1 MVTSDKVDNIGS
13 VLFGKAR
20 RSVLSLLY
28 GHPDDRYY
36 LRQIVRMTGIGLGPA
51 QRELKT
57 LNETGIILRL
67 KEGPLVYYQANRNS
81 PVFPELRNIVR
92 KTFGL
97 TDIIR
102 ESLSPLSKAIR
113 IAFIFGSVARGAEG
127 KASDID
133 LMVIGEVSFGDVSTA
148 ISSAEKVIQREIN
161 PVVYPVSEFQK
172 KIKTGH
178 HFLKSVLEG
187 EKIYLIG
194 NEDELTRLAE

>member
-1 MVTSDKVDNIGS
+1 MVTSYKVDNIGA

-20 RSVLSLLY
+20 RSILSLLY

-57 LNETGIILRL
+57 LTETGIILRL
-67 KEGPLVYYQANRNS
+67 KEGPLVYYRANQDS
-81 PVFPELRNIVR
+81 PVFAELRNIVR

-102 ESLSPLSKAIR
+102 ESLSPLSKAIK
-113 IAFIFGSVARGAEG
+113 IAFIFGSVARGSEG

-133 LMVIGEVSFGDVSTA
+133 LMVIGETSFSDVSSA
-148 ISSAEKVIQREIN
+148 ISSAEKAIQREIN
-161 PVVYPVSEFQK
+161 PVVYPVAEFRQ
-172 KIKTGH
+172 KIKSGH
-178 HFLKSVLEG
+178 HFLKSVLAG
-187 EKIYLIG
+187 EKIFLIG
-194 NEDELTRLAE
+194 TEDELKRLAE